1 MWAVSVKE
9 DVEKLQTRIHICQ
22 HKVNFVLLRQEDN
35 NRQAE
40 FEVLIANNQ
49 NNFDALR
56 YLFQQLADH
65 IGMPR
70 LPEIGSLL
78 SDSIR
83 GRFAATQTPRQEDS
97 NAAITGMIDALVV
110 FFEESSHAFT
120 CEPPSMI
127 KPSTIQYLNLL
138 KCVYLLEHISRDPG
152 FRVFREKP
160 MSAAWWQYHADKVQT
175 EARRFLTGEDGI
187 QQVTDEELLR
197 QNDEE
202 FIVDLRHL
210 QDPPRLDPISINLGQ
225 EPLMEKTL
233 VSGSA
238 TSAEQL
244 YIHRLNLNRLR
255 MTRTVAIPT
264 QNHNATTRYH
274 EQELNVQTVSIDPI
288 YAMSPQAQPCVVWK
302 STSCDALTHSLH
314 FTSVQDAKD
323 FQMIITNYIVVS
335 DQASLV
341 SACKKVGFIDGSG
354 KVFAGNGRIQLW
366 SFRDPMRPDIYTTQP
381 PSNRNSIVHSPGSSQ
396 SQSTLHSEA
405 TFTQR
410 TLDGLTQMRVVR
422 GGEHGNDIEPP
433 MPYQVVMM
441 TSVGG
446 KEQMISIRIDE
457 DTFVNPD
464 KCRCSK
470 ANSKCREVFIDHRS
484 KKLHVTTVTPCAANN
499 FNARNLAVFG
509 RVDHH
514 NHHQD
519 LRHAIEEQAKYVVLT
534 FRDTAS
540 KDHFAKRLHK
550 ACVEMVK
557 KHNDYTTTGNNV
569 SGMHTF
575 RQSG

>member
-9 DVEKLQTRIHICQ
+9 DVEKLQTRIHICL

-35 NRQAE
+35 NRQAD
-40 FEVLIANNQ
+40 FEVLVANNQ
-49 NNFDALR
+49 NNLDAIR
-56 YLFQQLADH
+56 YLLQQFADH
-65 IGMPR
+65 IGVPR

-78 SDSIR
+78 SDAIR
-83 GRFAATQTPRQEDS
+83 ERFAGTQTTRQEDS
-97 NAAITGMIDALVV
+97 NASITAKIDALVV
-110 FFEESSHAFT
+110 FFGESTHVFM
-120 CEPPSMI
+120 CQQPSMT

-138 KCVYLLEHISRDPG
+138 KCVYLLENISRDPG

-160 MSAAWWQYHADKVQT
+160 MSAAWWQFHADKVQI

-197 QNDEE
+197 SNDEE

-210 QDPPRLDPISINLGQ
+210 QDAPRIDPISNNLGQ

-233 VSGSA
+233 VSGYT

-244 YIHRLNLNRLR
+244 YIHRLNFNRLR
-255 MTRTVAIPT
+255 LTRTVATPT
-264 QNHNATTRYH
+264 QSHNATTRYY

-314 FTSVQDAKD
+314 FPSVQDAKD
-323 FQMIITNYIVVS
+323 FQMVLTNYIVVS

-341 SACKKVGFIDGSG
+341 SGCKKSGILDGSG
-354 KVFAGNGRIQLW
+354 KNFAENGRIQLW
-366 SFRDPMRPDIYTTQP
+366 SYRDPMYPEIYTTQP
-381 PSNRNSIVHSPGSSQ
+381 TSNRNNMAHSPGTSQ
-396 SQSTLHSEA
+396 SPSTLQSEA

-410 TLDGLTQMRVVR
+410 TLDGLTQRRVVR
-422 GGEHGNDIEPP
+422 GGVHGNDIEPP

-441 TSVGG
+441 TSIGG

-457 DTFVNPD
+457 DTYINPD

-470 ANSKCREVFIDHRS
+470 ANSKCREVFIDHRK
-484 KKLHVTTVTPCAANN
+484 KKLRVTTVTPCAANN
-499 FNARNLAVFG
+499 FSARNLAVFG
-509 RVDHH
+509 KVDHH

-519 LRHAIEEQAKYVVLT
+519 LRHATEEQVKHVVLT
-534 FRDTAS
+534 FKDTSA

-550 ACVEMVK
+550 ACIEMVK
-557 KHNDYTTTGNNV
+557 KHNDYTITSNNV
-569 SGMHTF
+569 GAMHTF
-575 RQSG
+575 NND